1 MTRRVLAL
9 ACGIVAIGAGV
20 AYYRLNATAAP
31 SIVTAE
37 VTRGPVVQ
45 TVEAT
50 GAVQPVDSVEVG
62 AQVTGTI
69 KALGATFNSE
79 VHKGQVLAT
88 LDPASLQAEVDQ
100 ARANLAKLNAQYEQ
114 AKVGVEDAT
123 VKLGRAE
130 KLGAEQLIS
139 QADLDAARVAR
150 DAAQAALKSA
160 DAQVVQA
167 RASLAQ
173 SQVSLDHTV
182 IRSPADGVV
191 LARNVEIGQTVSA
204 SLSTPTLFV
213 IARDMGT
220 MQVSA
225 SVDESDIGRVA
236 AGQPVTFT
244 TDAYGAQLF
253 TGTVT
258 EVRLQPVVTNNVV
271 TYTTIISVPNNG
283 LKLKPG
289 MTATVHVQTAHVEDT
304 LRVPAAALRFRPDA
318 GVFAALGQ
326 EIPQMPAGRG
336 KTGGATGDQASR
348 RTGERASTGTEAQGN
363 APTRGQANGDVASH
377 AAGRNPA
384 RAAGTPGSHAL
395 LWQVVGGKLSPVR
408 VTVGI
413 SDGSQVAVTADGLQ
427 AGSTI
432 VTAVRAAG
440 DQAAAAPAA
449 SGSPLMPSMPRR
461 GAR

>member
-1 MTRRVLAL
+1 MTRRVLAV

-31 SIVTAE
+31 SVVTAE

-50 GAVQPVDSVEVG
+50 GSVQPVDSVEVG

-69 KALGATFNSE
+69 KSLGATFNSE

-114 AKVGVEDAT
+114 AKVAVEDAT

-130 KLGAEQLIS
+130 KLGADQLIA
-139 QADLDAARVAR
+139 QADLDTARVAR

-236 AGQPVTFT
+236 TGQPVTFT

-271 TYTTIISVPNNG
+271 TYTTIISVPNSG

-289 MTATVHVQTAHVEDT
+289 MTATVHVQTAQVDDT

-326 EIPQMPAGRG
+326 DIPQPANGR
-336 KTGGATGDQASR
+336 TGDQAKANASGQAR
-348 RTGERASTGTEAQGN
+348 RSAG
-363 APTRGQANGDVASH
+363 GQANTGTADQAT
-377 AAGRNPA
+377 AARRNPA
-384 RAAGTPGSHAL
+384 HAAGTPGSHAV
-395 LWQVVGGKLSPVR
+395 LWRVVDGKLSPVR

-413 SDGSQVAVTADGLQ
+413 SDGSQVAVTAEGLQ
-427 AGSTI
+427 AGTPI
-432 VTAVRAAG
+432 VTAVRVAS
-440 DQAAAAPAA
+440 DQAAATPAPA
-449 SGSPLMPSMPRR
+449 GSPLMPSMPRR